1 MKDKTNKN
9 SELSGISFS
18 ELVKYWAETR
28 FPRAMECYIKE
39 WVYRY
44 EVWGH
49 SAFLA
54 HMDGDSRR
62 TWYSLYSE
70 WAALNFPAP
79 EQTWTYC
86 EPCETITRTN
96 QTTRESIHALYDAS
110 IVHQEDPDLSEFPI
124 KECSICGTQL

>member
-28 FPRAMECYIKE
+28 FPGAMEYYIKE
-39 WVYRY
+39 WVTRY
-44 EVWGH
+44 EDRGH

-62 TWYSLYSE
+62 TWYSLYNE
-70 WAALNFPAP
+70 WAALNFPAA
-79 EQTWTYC
+79 ETWTYC
-86 EPCETITRTN
+86 EPCETRTRTN
-96 QTTRESIHALYDAS
+96 Q
-110 IVHQEDPDLSEFPI
+110 EDSALSEFPI